1 MNTATFH
8 RFMSRLALVA
18 ALLVMLVPATG
29 RLLAGV
35 EGPAVATGTHHGVV
49 IQASEPTASD
59 TAAPAMPGTPDA
71 PVSGHLEDCAYCPL
85 LASLLGQPGSTT
97 PVTHADR
104 RAPRFA
110 SADATV
116 RRAWHPTGL
125 GSRGPPR
132 PL

>member
-18 ALLVMLVPATG
+18 ALLVMLVPTTG
-29 RLLAGV
+29 RLLAGA
-35 EGPAVATGTHHGVV
+35 EGTAVATATHHGMV
-49 IQASEPTASD
+49 IQAPEPAASD
-59 TAAPAMPGTPDA
+59 TAPAMPDTPA
-71 PVSGHLEDCAYCPL
+71 PGHREDCAYCPL
-85 LASLLGQPGSTT
+85 LASLLSQAGPATL
-97 PVTHADR
+97 PPHANR
-104 RAPRFA
+104 LAARFA
-110 SADATV
+110 DADASP